1 MDNNNAQ
8 RPRKRVSRKVLRRR
22 QLSAL
27 AVIAFLVLLFF
38 ILIAKGCSKSDDK
51 PKNNDKTQQ
60 TPVNTTVTTTDE
72 GDFPITMPPKETT
85 AAPVVTTEKAD
96 SADVKLSKQTVY
108 IDVGESDM
116 PVINGYPDG
125 SDEPNEVWTSS
136 DEKIA
141 TVDSMGRIT
150 GVSPGECYVYLSFD
164 NNPGIEV
171 PIKVTVADNGVAQIP
186 NNNAENTGARQ
197 DTAGEPGGSVVTYP
211 DNILVSRSAG
221 NADQSASISG

>member
-1 MDNNNAQ
+1 MDNNYGQ

-51 PKNNDKTQQ
+51 KDNKKNKGTDTA
-60 TPVNTTVTTTDE
+60 VATTATTTDE

-85 AAPVVTTEKAD
+85 TVTAVTTENAED
-96 SADVKLSKQTVY
+96 NEVKLSKQTVY

-116 PVINGYPDG
+116 PLIQGYPSG
-125 SDEPNEVWTSS
+125 SDESNEVWKSS
-136 DEKIA
+136 DDKIA
-141 TVDSMGRIT
+141 TVDSKGNIT
-150 GVSPGECYVYLSFD
+150 GVAPGECYIYLSFS
-164 NNPGIEV
+164 NNPGVEV
-171 PIKVTVADNGVAQIP
+171 PIKVTVADNGVAPIP
-186 NNNAENTGARQ
+186 NSNAENSGTQQ

-211 DNILVSRSAG
+211 DNVLV
-221 NADQSASISG
+221 